1 MKTLFIPAKSK
12 SKVNKL
18 KLLEISKK
26 LPEDIAIVYS
36 IQYKDI
42 ADEIKN
48 ILSNKHKI
56 TKFAQVLGCFKLLI
70 PKQTNAILLIADGK
84 FHAVSLG
91 LETKL
96 PIYIL
101 NNNSFNQISKKEIE
115 TLEKKQKAAYI
126 KYLNSKKIGI
136 LISTKPGQENLERAI
151 KFRNRVKEKK
161 SYLFLGDNID
171 LNEFE
176 NFPQIQSWVNT
187 ACPRLD
193 MNAGMV
199 NIRNI
204 KFKD

>member
-18 KLLEISKK
+18 RLLEISKK

-56 TKFAQVLGCFKLLI
+56 TEFAQVLGCFKLLI